1 MSTKAE
7 RAALTELLVE
17 EWHDYAEIL
26 RERGET
32 WDTIN
37 YREWSDGMY
46 ITSARVNVLLKAAK
60 IIGLRIDY
68 AAIDRL
74 YRAQRDARARARRDE
89 LLADQSG
96 S

>member
-7 RAALTELLVE
+7 RAALTDLLVE

-26 RERGET
+26 RSRGET
-32 WDTIN
+32 WDTVSF
-37 YREWSDGMY
+37 RDWSDGMY
-46 ITSARVNVLLKAAK
+46 IASGRVHALLKAAK

-68 AAIDRL
+68 AEIDRL
-74 YRAQRDARARARRDE
+74 YREKRDAQARARRDE
-89 LLADQSG
+89 LLADQNG